1 MHPATPGQLLAQG
14 DTYFATELAR
24 LERMIG
30 SGSLAAK
37 KLDEMSRKTSV
48 LSAFAEKP
56 EAAKSTKDDDDDVDE
71 E

>member
-1 MHPATPGQLLAQG
+1 MLALACTPQG
-14 DTYFATELAR
+14 NEYFATELAR

-30 SGSLAAK
+30 SGSLSAA

-48 LSAFAEKP
+48 LSAFTEKETP
-56 EAAKSTKDDDDDVDE
+56 KADKDDDDDDVDE